1 MAKEIPRSYRSVDNC
16 ISPHSN
22 TSQSNTI
29 ESSSSVI
36 VKPKIAAPSS
46 GFAQDGYHGPIQDML
61 TQPAITE
68 TSKETN
74 EYFPHTTVIIPI
86 HNDPK
91 RVESLKIALEGIRQ
105 NQSDQSPVKIV
116 IADNGLNHAGVEE
129 IKMTAIKKGLD
140 LIFVDAAPLTD
151 AEKGPAHARNVA
163 LKRVVSEAKENTE
176 YRGPILL
183 IDSDGSPLP
192 GTIQNLRRTLL
203 ERPHAVAAT
212 ANIISVDRLDEKT
225 HKLESER
232 LLGQKMS
239 VVALPSLWTPQG
251 KVDLGSIVAF
261 SSSVAG
267 KTNGSMLSFST
278 ASKLLEHAG
287 RLYIQMPNKSA
298 EDMIAATA
306 FSKSGVIYLNS
317 GAKVLD
323 EARETFQQTQ
333 EQQIR
338 WGTDHFLL
346 AECLRNAGLLETDGI
361 HVLEPVD
368 KQWLEWVIPGTTG
381 IGGYVVNPREIGE
394 TFLKLT
400 NRILTGQGLP
410 AMDLKEISLGQ
421 QIVGYILDRIEKNRD
436 FATTTLRTDLPQL
449 SAPEPSNPRYTDE
462 TKIARLI
469 GNIIGLGQVYDL
481 EEIAK
486 NKVMPNAIILGTR
499 QSASWN

>member
-203 ERPHAVAAT
+203 ERPHAV
-212 ANIISVDRLDEKT
+212 
-225 HKLESER
+225 
-232 LLGQKMS
+232 
-239 VVALPSLWTPQG
+239 VALPSLWTPQG

-323 EARETFQQTQ
+323 
-333 EQQIR
+333 
-338 WGTDHFLL
+338 
-346 AECLRNAGLLETDGI
+346 
-361 HVLEPVD
+361 
-368 KQWLEWVIPGTTG
+368 
-381 IGGYVVNPREIGE
+381 
-394 TFLKLT
+394 
-400 NRILTGQGLP
+400 
-410 AMDLKEISLGQ
+410 
-421 QIVGYILDRIEKNRD
+421 
-436 FATTTLRTDLPQL
+436 
-449 SAPEPSNPRYTDE
+449 
-462 TKIARLI
+462 
-469 GNIIGLGQVYDL
+469 
-481 EEIAK
+481 
-486 NKVMPNAIILGTR
+486 
-499 QSASWN
+499 